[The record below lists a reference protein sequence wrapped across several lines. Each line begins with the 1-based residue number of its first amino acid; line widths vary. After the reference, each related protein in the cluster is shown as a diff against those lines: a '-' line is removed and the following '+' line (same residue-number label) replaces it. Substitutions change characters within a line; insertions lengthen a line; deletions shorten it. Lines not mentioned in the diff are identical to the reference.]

1 MKHLIAL
8 LIALHAGLDGGIAR
22 ADNIIWLNSEF
33 PPMAMSQ
40 GPHANQGY
48 INELATY
55 LAGRL
60 PQHQFGEQVV
70 PWQRAMHMAEKGG
83 PYCLLAA
90 FQTPERE
97 TYLRFSKPYG
107 YVFPL
112 GLVTRRAQREAF
124 TKYLNA
130 DGKIQL
136 GRLLRDRNLRP
147 GIANQRSYGNLI
159 DNLLK
164 RANHSQAAPIS
175 QIYQS
180 ESTSGLFSM
189 LDYQRIDYT
198 FSYPGELVYFSS
210 RHQDLQ
216 FYLIEGNDR
225 LLPGRLS
232 CTRSPQTDRA
242 FTDLSEALK
251 SNHHQELLRNSYERW
266 LPEDL
271 IEPYQRMLEEL
282 ARE

>member
-1 MKHLIAL
+1 MKRIAILLIAL
-8 LIALHAGLDGGIAR
+8 LCGLPGLAR
-22 ADNIIWLNSEF
+22 ADRIIWLNSEF

-40 GPHANQGY
+40 GPQAKQGY
-48 INELATY
+48 INVLASF
-55 LAGRL
+55 LADAL

-70 PWQRAMHMAEKGG
+70 PWQRAMHIAERGG

-97 TYLRFSKPYG
+97 AYLRFSKPYG

-124 TKYLNA
+124 ADYLNA
-130 DGKIQL
+130 DGQIQL
-136 GRLLRDRNLRP
+136 ARLLQDQHLRP
-147 GIANQRSYGNLI
+147 GIASQRSYGSLI

-164 RANHSQAAPIS
+164 SASDSQGAAIS
-175 QIYQS
+175 QIHQS

-189 LDYQRIDYT
+189 LDHQRIDYT
-198 FSYPGELVYFSS
+198 FSYPGELVYFAS

-232 CTRSPQTDRA
+232 CTRSAQTDRA
-242 FTDLSEALK
+242 FADLTGILETNK
-251 SNHHQELLRNSYERW
+251 HQDVLRSSYERW
-266 LPEDL
+266 LPDDL
-271 IEPYQRMLEEL
+271 IEPYQRMLKEL
-282 ARE
+282 PRE

>member
-1 MKHLIAL
+1 MKRIAILSIAL
-8 LIALHAGLDGGIAR
+8 LCGLPGLAR
-22 ADNIIWLNSEF
+22 ADSIVWLNSEF

-40 GPHANQGY
+40 GPQAKQGY
-48 INELATY
+48 INVLASF
-55 LAGRL
+55 LADAL

-70 PWQRAMHMAEKGG
+70 PWQRAMHIAERGG

-97 TYLRFSKPYG
+97 AYLRFSKPYG

-124 TKYLNA
+124 ASYLNA
-130 DGKIQL
+130 DGQIQL
-136 GRLLRDRNLRP
+136 ARLLQDQHLRP
-147 GIANQRSYGNLI
+147 GIASQRSYGSLI

-164 RANHSQAAPIS
+164 SASDSQGAAIS
-175 QIYQS
+175 QIHQS

-189 LDYQRIDYT
+189 LDHQRIDYT
-198 FSYPGELVYFSS
+198 FSYPGELVYFAS

-232 CTRSPQTDRA
+232 CTRRAQTDRA
-242 FTDLSEALK
+242 FADLTGILET
-251 SNHHQELLRNSYERW
+251 NRHQDVLRSSYERW
-266 LPEDL
+266 LPNDL
-271 IEPYQRMLEEL
+271 IEPYQRMLKEL
-282 ARE
+282 PRE

>member
-1 MKHLIAL
+1 MKRIAILLIAL
-8 LIALHAGLDGGIAR
+8 LCSLPGLAR
-22 ADNIIWLNSEF
+22 ADSIIWLNSEF
-33 PPMAMSQ
+33 PPMAMSK
-40 GPHANQGY
+40 GPQAKQGY
-48 INELATY
+48 INVLASF
-55 LAGRL
+55 LADAL

-70 PWQRAMHMAEKGG
+70 PWQRAMHIAERGG
-83 PYCLLAA
+83 AYCLLAA

-97 TYLRFSKPYG
+97 AYLRFSKPYG

-124 TKYLNA
+124 ADYLNA
-130 DGKIQL
+130 DGQIQL
-136 GRLLRDRNLRP
+136 ARLLQDQHLRP
-147 GIANQRSYGNLI
+147 GIASQRSYGSLI

-164 RANHSQAAPIS
+164 SASDSQGAAIS
-175 QIYQS
+175 QIHQS

-189 LDYQRIDYT
+189 LDHQRIDYT
-198 FSYPGELVYFSS
+198 FSYPGELVYFAS

-242 FTDLSEALK
+242 FADLTGILET
-251 SNHHQELLRNSYERW
+251 NRHQDVLRSSYERW
-266 LPEDL
+266 LPDDL
-271 IEPYQRMLEEL
+271 IGPYQRMLREL
-282 ARE
+282 PRE

>member
-1 MKHLIAL
+1 MKRMTILLIAL
-8 LIALHAGLDGGIAR
+8 LCGLPGLAR
-22 ADNIIWLNSEF
+22 ADRIIWLNSEF

-40 GPHANQGY
+40 GPQAHQGY
-48 INELATY
+48 INALASF
-55 LAGRL
+55 LADAL

-70 PWQRAMHMAEKGG
+70 PWQRVMHIAERGG

-97 TYLRFSKPYG
+97 AFLRFSKPYG

-112 GLVTRRAQREAF
+112 GLVTRRAQREVFAD
-124 TKYLNA
+124 YLNA
-130 DGKIQL
+130 DGQIQL
-136 GRLLRDRNLRP
+136 ARLLQDQHLRP
-147 GIANQRSYGNLI
+147 GIASQRSYGSLI

-164 RANHSQAAPIS
+164 SASDSQGAAIS
-175 QIYQS
+175 QIHQS

-189 LDYQRIDYT
+189 LDHQRIDYT
-198 FSYPGELVYFSS
+198 FSYPGELVYFAS

-242 FTDLSEALK
+242 FADLTGILET
-251 SNHHQELLRNSYERW
+251 NRHQDVLRSSYERW
-266 LPEDL
+266 LPNDL
-271 IEPYQRMLEEL
+271 IGPYQRMLKEL
-282 ARE
+282 PRE

>member
-1 MKHLIAL
+1 MKRIAILLIAL
-8 LIALHAGLDGGIAR
+8 LCGLPGLAR
-22 ADNIIWLNSEF
+22 ADRIIWLNSEF

-40 GPHANQGY
+40 GPQAKQGY
-48 INELATY
+48 INVLASF
-55 LAGRL
+55 LADAL

-70 PWQRAMHMAEKGG
+70 PWQRAMHIAERGG

-97 TYLRFSKPYG
+97 AFLRFSKPYG

-112 GLVTRRAQREAF
+112 GLVTRRAQREVFAD
-124 TKYLNA
+124 YLNA
-130 DGKIQL
+130 DGQIQL
-136 GRLLRDRNLRP
+136 ARLLQDQHLRP
-147 GIANQRSYGNLI
+147 GIASQRSYGSLI

-164 RANHSQAAPIS
+164 SASDSQGAAIS
-175 QIYQS
+175 QIHQS

-189 LDYQRIDYT
+189 LDHQRIDYT
-198 FSYPGELVYFSS
+198 FSYPGELVYFAS

-242 FTDLSEALK
+242 FADLTGILET
-251 SNHHQELLRNSYERW
+251 NRHQDVLRSSYERW
-266 LPEDL
+266 LPNDL
-271 IEPYQRMLEEL
+271 IEPYQRMLKEL
-282 ARE
+282 PRE

>member
-1 MKHLIAL
+1 MKRIAILLIAL
-8 LIALHAGLDGGIAR
+8 LCGLPGLAR
-22 ADNIIWLNSEF
+22 ADRIIWLNSEF

-40 GPHANQGY
+40 GPQAHQGY
-48 INELATY
+48 INVLASF
-55 LAGRL
+55 LADAL

-70 PWQRAMHMAEKGG
+70 PWQRVMHIAERGG

-97 TYLRFSKPYG
+97 AFLRFSKPYG

-112 GLVTRRAQREAF
+112 GLVTRRAQREVFAD
-124 TKYLNA
+124 YLNA
-130 DGKIQL
+130 DGQIQL
-136 GRLLRDRNLRP
+136 ARLLQDQHLRP
-147 GIANQRSYGNLI
+147 GIASQRSYGSLI

-164 RANHSQAAPIS
+164 SASDSQGAAIS
-175 QIYQS
+175 QIHQS

-189 LDYQRIDYT
+189 LDHQRIDYT
-198 FSYPGELVYFSS
+198 FSYPGELVYFAS

-242 FTDLSEALK
+242 FADLTGILETNK
-251 SNHHQELLRNSYERW
+251 HQDVLRSSYERW
-266 LPEDL
+266 LPDDL
-271 IEPYQRMLEEL
+271 IEPYQRMLKEL
-282 ARE
+282 PRE

>member
-1 MKHLIAL
+1 MKRIAILLIAL
-8 LIALHAGLDGGIAR
+8 LCGLPGLAR
-22 ADNIIWLNSEF
+22 ADRIIWLNSEF

-40 GPHANQGY
+40 GPQAKQGY
-48 INELATY
+48 INVLASF
-55 LAGRL
+55 LADAL

-70 PWQRAMHMAEKGG
+70 PWQRAMHIAERGG

-97 TYLRFSKPYG
+97 AYLRFSKPYG

-124 TKYLNA
+124 ADYLNA
-130 DGKIQL
+130 DGQIQL
-136 GRLLRDRNLRP
+136 ARLLQDQHLRP
-147 GIANQRSYGNLI
+147 GIASQRSYGSLI

-164 RANHSQAAPIS
+164 SASDSQGAAIS
-175 QIYQS
+175 QIHQS

-189 LDYQRIDYT
+189 LDHQRIDYT
-198 FSYPGELVYFSS
+198 FSYPGELVYFAS

-242 FTDLSEALK
+242 FADLTGILETDR
-251 SNHHQELLRNSYERW
+251 HQDVLRNSYERW
-266 LPEDL
+266 LPDDL
-271 IEPYQRMLEEL
+271 IEPYQRMLREL
-282 ARE
+282 PRE

>member
-1 MKHLIAL
+1 MKRIAILSIAL
-8 LIALHAGLDGGIAR
+8 LCGLPGLAR
-22 ADNIIWLNSEF
+22 ADSIIWLNSEF

-40 GPHANQGY
+40 GPQAKQGY
-48 INELATY
+48 INVLASF
-55 LAGRL
+55 LADAL

-70 PWQRAMHMAEKGG
+70 PWQRAMHIAERGG

-97 TYLRFSKPYG
+97 AYLRFSKPYG

-124 TKYLNA
+124 ADYLNA
-130 DGKIQL
+130 DGQIQL
-136 GRLLRDRNLRP
+136 SRLLQDQHLRP
-147 GIANQRSYGNLI
+147 GIASQRSYGSLI

-164 RANHSQAAPIS
+164 SASDSQGAAIS
-175 QIYQS
+175 QIHQS

-189 LDYQRIDYT
+189 LDHQRIDYT
-198 FSYPGELVYFSS
+198 FSYPGELVYFAS

-242 FTDLSEALK
+242 FADLTGILETDR
-251 SNHHQELLRNSYERW
+251 HQDVLRSSYERW
-266 LPEDL
+266 LPDDL
-271 IEPYQRMLEEL
+271 IEPYQRMLREL
-282 ARE
+282 PRE

>member
-1 MKHLIAL
+1 MKRMTILLIAL
-8 LIALHAGLDGGIAR
+8 LCGLPGLAR
-22 ADNIIWLNSEF
+22 AVSIIWLNSEF

-40 GPHANQGY
+40 GPQAHQGY
-48 INELATY
+48 INVLASF
-55 LAGRL
+55 LADAL
-60 PQHQFGEQVV
+60 PQHQFGEQAV
-70 PWQRAMHMAEKGG
+70 PWQRAMHIAERGG

-97 TYLRFSKPYG
+97 AYLRFSKPYG

-124 TKYLNA
+124 ASYLNA
-130 DGKIQL
+130 DGQIQL
-136 GRLLRDRNLRP
+136 ARLLQDQHLRP
-147 GIANQRSYGNLI
+147 GIASQRSYGSLI

-164 RANHSQAAPIS
+164 SASDSQGAAIS
-175 QIYQS
+175 QIHQS

-189 LDYQRIDYT
+189 LDHQRIDYT
-198 FSYPGELVYFSS
+198 FSYPGELVYFAS

-232 CTRSPQTDRA
+232 CTRSAQTDRP
-242 FTDLSEALK
+242 
-251 SNHHQELLRNSYERW
+251 LRT
-266 LPEDL
+266 
-271 IEPYQRMLEEL
+271 
-282 ARE
+282 

>member
-1 MKHLIAL
+1 MKRIAILSIAL
-8 LIALHAGLDGGIAR
+8 LCSLPGLAR
-22 ADNIIWLNSEF
+22 ADRIIWLNSEF

-40 GPHANQGY
+40 GPHAHQGY
-48 INELATY
+48 INVLASF
-55 LAGRL
+55 LADAL

-70 PWQRAMHMAEKGG
+70 PWQRVMHIAERGG

-97 TYLRFSKPYG
+97 AFLRFSKPYG

-124 TKYLNA
+124 ADYLNA
-130 DGKIQL
+130 DGQIQL
-136 GRLLRDRNLRP
+136 ARLLQDQHLRP
-147 GIANQRSYGNLI
+147 GIASQRSYGSLI

-164 RANHSQAAPIS
+164 SASDSQGAAIS
-175 QIYQS
+175 QIHQS

-189 LDYQRIDYT
+189 LDHQRIDYT
-198 FSYPGELVYFSS
+198 FSYPGELVYFAS

-242 FTDLSEALK
+242 FADLTGILETNRHKDALR
-251 SNHHQELLRNSYERW
+251 SSYERW
-266 LPEDL
+266 LPDDL
-271 IEPYQRMLEEL
+271 IEPYQRMLKEL
-282 ARE
+282 PRE

>member
-1 MKHLIAL
+1 MKRMTILLIAL
-8 LIALHAGLDGGIAR
+8 LCGLPGLAR
-22 ADNIIWLNSEF
+22 ADRIIWLNSEF

-40 GPHANQGY
+40 GPQAKQGY
-48 INELATY
+48 INVLASF
-55 LAGRL
+55 LADAL

-70 PWQRAMHMAEKGG
+70 PWQRAMHIAERGG

-97 TYLRFSKPYG
+97 AYLRFSKPYG

-124 TKYLNA
+124 ASYLNA
-130 DGKIQL
+130 DGQIQL
-136 GRLLRDRNLRP
+136 ARLLQDQHLRP
-147 GIANQRSYGNLI
+147 GVASQRSYGSLI

-164 RANHSQAAPIS
+164 SASDSQGAAIS
-175 QIYQS
+175 QIHQS

-189 LDYQRIDYT
+189 LDHQRIDYT
-198 FSYPGELVYFSS
+198 FSYPGELVYFAS

-232 CTRSPQTDRA
+232 CTRNAQTDRA
-242 FTDLSEALK
+242 FADLTGILETNK
-251 SNHHQELLRNSYERW
+251 HQDVLRSSYERW
-266 LPEDL
+266 LPDDL
-271 IEPYQRMLEEL
+271 IEPYQRMLKEL
-282 ARE
+282 PRE